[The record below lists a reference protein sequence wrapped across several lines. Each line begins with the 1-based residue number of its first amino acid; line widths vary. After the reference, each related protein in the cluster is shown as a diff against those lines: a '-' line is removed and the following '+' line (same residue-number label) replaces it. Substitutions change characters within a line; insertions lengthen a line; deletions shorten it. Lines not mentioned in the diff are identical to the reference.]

1 MRSLS
6 KIALFVAVSFLM
18 LHTFMPHHHLD
29 QISEEQHFTEHS
41 EADSLIDFIRLAF
54 HLNPGENH
62 LEEFEQNTGVILHFP
77 VADFH
82 KIEVPNQ
89 VVDIVTPSFV
99 EAQDVA
105 IEHQFTSLS
114 LSFRGPPQLV

>member
-1 MRSLS
+1 MRSIS

-18 LHTFMPHHHLD
+18 LHTFMPHHHSD
-29 QISEEQHFTEHS
+29 QISEEQHFIEHS

-62 LEEFEQNTGVILHFP
+62 LEEFEQNTGVTLHFP

-89 VVDIVTPSFV
+89 VIDIATPSFTK
-99 EAQDVA
+99 AQDVA